1 MAGMFATI
9 KTFVLIFAY
18 FAAFQLGKMNER
30 PKAQWPKAGAG
41 QNPWMVG
48 AWAEWQK
55 VYLGVVAL
63 AILLTLVGPGGMGGF
78 GGFGGGGMGGG
89 YY

>member
-30 PKAQWPKAGAG
+30 PKSQWPKAAAG

-55 VYLGVVAL
+55 VYMGVVAL
-63 AILLTLVGPGGMGGF
+63 AVLLTLVGPGGMGGF
-78 GGFGGGGMGGG
+78 GGFGGGMGGGG